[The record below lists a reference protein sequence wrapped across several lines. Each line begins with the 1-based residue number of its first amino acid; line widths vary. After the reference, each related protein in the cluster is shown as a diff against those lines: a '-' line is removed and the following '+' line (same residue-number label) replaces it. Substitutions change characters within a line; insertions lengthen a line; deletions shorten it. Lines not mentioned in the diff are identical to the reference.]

1 MVPDVEH
8 NLFSAKQTDDIA
20 IISFKKNMIRQLT
33 NLSLKEPLFDYLNK
47 TSVDKGIKV
56 VLMFGSPDKIKS
68 EELIEFYYELAK
80 DKSDKYNITRIYNA
94 INQLILM
101 IRGMKKI
108 VIHADSGEI
117 LSLFLN
123 VSLACDYRIVGERT
137 VFHFPTLELGLV
149 PKGGGIFFMAK
160 KIGESK
166 TLELLLS
173 RKDITAREAMEL
185 KLVDKVVPSETLDED
200 SIQVA
205 QNFARKPMHLI
216 SSTKQLLNF
225 PSGDLAKFLER
236 ENELLFGSIRSDKF
250 RDRMDQQ
257 S

>member
-1 MVPDVEH
+1 MVHDVEH

-33 NLSLKEPLFDYLNK
+33 NLSLKEPLFDYLNEA
-47 TSVDKGIKV
+47 SSDKGIKV
-56 VLMFGSPDKIKS
+56 VLIFGSPDKIKS
-68 EELIEFYYELAK
+68 KELIKFYYELSK

-94 INQLILM
+94 INQLILT

-108 VIHADSGEI
+108 VVHADSGEI

-123 VSLACDYRIVGERT
+123 VSLACDYRIVGDRT

-173 RKDITAREAMEL
+173 GKNITAREALEL
-185 KLVDKVVPSETLDED
+185 ELVDKVVPSETLAED

-216 SSTKQLLNF
+216 SSAKELLNF

-236 ENELLFGSIRSDKF
+236 ENELLSGSIRSDKF
-250 RDRMDQQ
+250 RNRVDQ
-257 S
+257 